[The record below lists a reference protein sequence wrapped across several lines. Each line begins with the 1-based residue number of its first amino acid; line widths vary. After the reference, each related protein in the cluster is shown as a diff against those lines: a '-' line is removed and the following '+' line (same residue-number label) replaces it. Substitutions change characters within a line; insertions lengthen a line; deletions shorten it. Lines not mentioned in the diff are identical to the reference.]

1 MCLRERI
8 RRCNPKLA
16 SLPKDRRLKVDI
28 SLEAR
33 TVLPNI
39 VVKGKGIS
47 MRDVGVRESDV
58 EYLGS
63 MNAHALLSNYY
74 GS

>member
-1 MCLRERI
+1 
-8 RRCNPKLA
+8 
-16 SLPKDRRLKVDI
+16 
-28 SLEAR
+28 
-33 TVLPNI
+33 
-39 VVKGKGIS
+39 